1 MFQGQG
7 FYFSGNYSS
16 ILKLFLVCGAL
27 FGSPLMAQEAVLASE
42 SNDAVIKE
50 TVTKAINFSPE
61 VQASWHEFLAS
72 RQDIK
77 IAKSGYLPSV
87 DLSGSVGSRKR
98 DYDGRDSYSANQGQ
112 ISLTQSLFEG
122 FKTSGEVEHF
132 SQASQVRYF
141 ELLDVV
147 ESTAL
152 EAVRAYQDVLSN
164 REMVR
169 LARDN
174 YSKHRQVYSQIEE
187 RVLSGVGRRVD
198 LEQVA
203 GRLALAESNLLIE
216 ASNLH
221 DVSARYLRVVGQ
233 LPPESLPETELTNR
247 TLPEDVREAL
257 LLAYKGNPG
266 FHAAVK
272 NISAAKAQVRVERSV
287 YYPKAELRARQTTSR
302 NLNGY
307 DNRVDPD
314 PYGDE
319 TAIELALTYNLYSGG
334 ANRAAVRRSL
344 EEVNY
349 AKDLRDKACIE
360 LRQTTQIAYNDA
372 HRIQEQLISL
382 DQHRR
387 SSDKVRTAY
396 TEQFN
401 IGQRTLLDLL
411 DAENE
416 YFEASRSYTKAEAD
430 LEIAYARTL
439 AAMGRLLP
447 AVGVVRDSID
457 VLHQEKKKDD
467 AVIMDEIINITES
480 ACPDIA
486 PAEFSRKNL
495 ISELIPISTDALF
508 DTNSSKL
515 KTSAGSHLDELIA
528 NIKITNHLM
537 AVDVVG
543 HTDNTGSDA
552 INHPLSK
559 ARAQAVRDY
568 LVLNGLETVPMTVDG
583 KGASNP
589 VADNKSELGKAANR
603 RVEIIVSRSV
613 EMMVSSR

>member
-1 MFQGQG
+1 MFQG
-7 FYFSGNYSS
+7 FYFPGNCCS
-16 ILKLFLVCGAL
+16 IIKIFLVCGAL
-27 FGSPLMAQEAVLASE
+27 SASPLIAQETVLASE
-42 SNDAVIKE
+42 AENEVIKE
-50 TVTKAINFSPE
+50 IVTQAINFSPE
-61 VQASWHEFLAS
+61 VQAGWHEFLAS

-87 DLSGSVGSRKR
+87 DLSGSVGSRRR
-98 DYDGRDSYSANQGQ
+98 DYDGRGSYSANQGQ

-122 FKTSGEVEHF
+122 FKTVGEVEHF

-141 ELLDVV
+141 ELLDLV

-152 EAVRAYQDVLSN
+152 EAVRAYQDVASN
-164 REMVR
+164 REMVK

-174 YSKHRQVYSQIEE
+174 YTKHRQVYSQIEE

-221 DVSARYLRVVGQ
+221 DVSARYLRIVGQ
-233 LPPESLPETELTNR
+233 LPPESLPEIELTNKP
-247 TLPEDVREAL
+247 LPDDVREAL

-272 NISAAKAQVRVERSV
+272 NIAAAKAQVKVERSG
-287 YYPKAELRARQTTSR
+287 YYPKAELRARQSTSR
-302 NLNGY
+302 NLNGF

-314 PYGDE
+314 PYGEE
-319 TAIELALTYNLYSGG
+319 TAIEFALTYNLYSGG

-344 EEVNY
+344 EEVNQ
-349 AKDLRDKACIE
+349 AKDLRDKACID

-372 HRIQEQLISL
+372 HRIEEQLISL

-416 YFEASRSYTKAEAD
+416 YFEASRSYTKADAD

-447 AVGVVRDSID
+447 AVGVLRDGID
-457 VLHQEKKKDD
+457 VLHQDEKKKDV
-467 AVIMDEIINITES
+467 VIDEIINVTES
-480 ACPDIA
+480 ACPDTA
-486 PAEFSRKNL
+486 PEEFNRKNL

-515 KTSAGSHLDELIA
+515 KTTASSRLDELIE
-528 NIKITNHLM
+528 NIKVTNHLVS
-537 AVDVVG
+537 VDVVG
-543 HTDNTGSDA
+543 HTDNTGPDA
-552 INHPLSK
+552 INLPLSK
-559 ARAQAVRDY
+559 ARAQAVRNY
-568 LVLNGLETVPMTVDG
+568 LVLNGLESVPVTVDG
-583 KGASNP
+583 KGASSP
-589 VADNKSELGKAANR
+589 VADNKSELGKTANR

-613 EMMVSSR
+613 DMMVSSR